1 LCALL
6 FQPREACAQLG
17 DFVLEFREVVF
28 HGFARDLL
36 HLGRDFAELV
46 FEELFEIL
54 SHGGRESCEN
64 HACPMK
70 IRTFAEFW
78 PHYVR
83 AHSRVPTRVLH
94 AIGSTL
100 ALICIALGI
109 TLSPWFFLAA
119 PLIGYAFAWY
129 GHFFVEHNKP
139 ATFGHPFY
147 SLAADYVMVW
157 KMMAGTMNA
166 EVAKHVAVDG

>member
-1 LCALL
+1 VA
-6 FQPREACAQLG
+6 EA
-17 DFVLEFREVVF
+17 
-28 HGFARDLL
+28 
-36 HLGRDFAELV
+36 
-46 FEELFEIL
+46 
-54 SHGGRESCEN
+54 
-64 HACPMK
+64 

-83 AHSRVPTRVLH
+83 AHSRPRTRTLH

-100 ALICIALGI
+100 ALACVALAI
-109 TLSPWFFLAA
+109 FVNPWFLVGA

-129 GHFFVEHNKP
+129 GHFYVEHNKP

-157 KMMAGTMNA
+157 KMLTGKMDA
-166 EVAKHVAVDG
+166 EVARHSR